1 MLHFQFSSQNSQKKH
16 PEFFFLMF
24 ELPVQISRQSFL
36 STFTKKY
43 LCKCKDAYFILQ
55 NKYVCI
61 NEDSFG
67 AKILIDDCAFSENIF
82 AIDSSDKSCNSRFA
96 LVEVPL
102 CVCTIVNYNFL
113 FLYCVYIEKCI

>member
-1 MLHFQFSSQNSQKKH
+1 
-16 PEFFFLMF
+16 MF
-24 ELPVQISRQSFL
+24 ELPVQISGQSFL

-43 LCKCKDAYFILQ
+43 LCKSKDAYFILQ

-67 AKILIDDCAFSENIF
+67 AKILIDDCAFSKNIF
-82 AIDSSDKSCNSRFA
+82 AVDSSDKSCNSRFA

-102 CVCTIVNYNFL
+102 CMHNSKL
-113 FLYCVYIEKCI
+113 